1 MQIKLS
7 MRIFLISCIYLFLN
21 VDVNANKSMVN
32 TDLNLDTIV
41 LGAGCFWCVEAIFQ
55 QIEGVKEVIP
65 GYCGGKK
72 VNPTYE
78 EVCSGN
84 TQHVEVA
91 RVVFD
96 TELVTLSYLLEV
108 FWATHDPTT
117 IDRQGNDIGSQYR
130 SAIFCINESQ
140 RELALAYK
148 DRIDKNAIWDN
159 PLVTQIEILEVFY
172 PAENY
177 HHNYYNNNINQGY
190 CKFVI
195 QPKLEKFKKLFS
207 DQNTLK

>member
-1 MQIKLS
+1 VQIKLS

-21 VDVNANKSMVN
+21 VKVNANKLMVN

-55 QIEGVKEVIP
+55 QIGGVKEVIP
-65 GYCGGKK
+65 GYCGGQK

-108 FWATHDPTT
+108 FWTIHDPTT

-130 SAIFCINESQ
+130 SAIFCLNESQ

-148 DRIDKNAIWDN
+148 DQIDLDAIWDN

-195 QPKLEKFKKLFS
+195 QPKLEKFKKVFS
-207 DQNTLK
+207 DQNTPK

>member
-21 VDVNANKSMVN
+21 VNVNANKSMVN
-32 TDLNLDTIV
+32 TELNLDTIV

-55 QIEGVKEVIP
+55 RIEGVKEVLP
-65 GYCGGKK
+65 GYCGGQK

-96 TELVTLSYLLEV
+96 KELVTLSYLLEV
-108 FWATHDPTT
+108 FWTIHDPTT

-130 SAIFCINESQ
+130 SAIFCLNESQ

-148 DRIDKNAIWDN
+148 DRIDKDAIWDN

-172 PAENY
+172 TAENY

-195 QPKLEKFKKLFS
+195 QPKLEKFKKVFS